1 MYGSAFPKYPWL
13 FLRHSEGAIARIKNY
28 RCTKITLNFTS
39 ISVTF
44 NSNQLTFIEWIY
56 WMSTTWHSLCR
67 LCIVFSSMLDF
78 ISPYFIL
85 MSALGKSYSV
95 QTEKLK
101 FIEINCVVKNFIISK
116 LWGQNVE
123 PGILTPP
130 PWIWPH
136 DCSILLIDCI
146 MWEIL
151 EYSY

>member
-1 MYGSAFPKYPWL
+1 
-13 FLRHSEGAIARIKNY
+13 
-28 RCTKITLNFTS
+28 
-39 ISVTF
+39 
-44 NSNQLTFIEWIY
+44 
-56 WMSTTWHSLCR
+56 
-67 LCIVFSSMLDF
+67 MLDF

-130 PWIWPH
+130 P
-136 DCSILLIDCI
+136 
-146 MWEIL
+146 
-151 EYSY
+151 